1 MFGTLIDDYP
11 AQTRAL
17 SPAAAPV
24 VVYGTSW
31 CAATQMIRSNLER
44 LGVPYRYIDIERDPA
59 AAAQLRWWSGGRSSH
74 PTVLV
79 GGSILIEPTLDE
91 LDWTLNAAGWI

>member
-1 MFGTLIDDYP
+1 MLGTLIDDYP
-11 AQTRAL
+11 ARARAF
-17 SPAAAPV
+17 SPATAPV

-31 CAATQMIRSNLER
+31 CAASQMIRRHLER
-44 LGVPYRYIDIERDPA
+44 LGILYRYVDIERDPA
-59 AAAQLRWWSGGRSSH
+59 AAAQVRWWSSGRASH

-91 LDWTLNAAGWI
+91 LDWALNEAGLI